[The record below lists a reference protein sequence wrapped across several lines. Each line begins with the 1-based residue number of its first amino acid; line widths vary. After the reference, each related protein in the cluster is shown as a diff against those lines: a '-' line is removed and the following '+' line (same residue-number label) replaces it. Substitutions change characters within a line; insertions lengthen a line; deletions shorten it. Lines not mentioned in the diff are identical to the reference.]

1 MRRSAFPNIVLP
13 ALLLGAVLLFPGQVL
28 GGAAQSF
35 RAGWQQFHQ
44 LRKNSSQAKYR
55 ANWME
60 VKEHFSD
67 AYKDDPQGEFAPK
80 SLYYLGRT
88 YQELGRRSYLE
99 KDFRTA
105 VDYFQRV
112 VLRFPSHSWSD
123 DAKLYKAKI
132 HLNHLDQTD
141 QAYMDLLYIVHN
153 YPDGDKVQEAKELLR
168 QMDVKNVT
176 AKAAQ
181 LERAQQKAR
190 GSSAKGSVDI
200 SKLHRLTDV
209 RHWSSDE
216 YTRVVLDLDRKTKYE
231 HFLLEPDPRLDK
243 PYRLVVDLYET
254 MLPDKVESKLRIQD
268 GILRRVRTGQNR
280 KSKARV
286 VLDIKDLNNYRVF
299 TLQNPYRVV
308 VDVYAPGSGGG
319 GKSGDEQMLASID
332 ETPPGN
338 LIEQLGLKI
347 ERVMIDPGHGGK
359 DPGAVRNGEMEKDIN
374 LRMAKILGKILKKR
388 GYEVIYTRT
397 SDSFVPLE
405 ERTAMANA
413 EKADL
418 FISIHVNAHNN
429 SRVRGFELYTLNMAQ
444 SKEAKRVAARENSVS
459 MQKISDL
466 QVILTDLMLNSKI
479 KESQELAQLVNEN
492 TVDYCERFYNMRDH
506 GVREAP
512 FYVLIGAKMPAMLVE
527 MGYLSN
533 PRERKWLQS
542 YAYLK
547 RLAWGLAEGVDAYK
561 KKIMN
566 YASLNAGG

>member
-1 MRRSAFPNIVLP
+1 
-13 ALLLGAVLLFPGQVL
+13 
-28 GGAAQSF
+28 
-35 RAGWQQFHQ
+35 
-44 LRKNSSQAKYR
+44 
-55 ANWME
+55 ME
-60 VKEHFSD
+60 IKEHFSA
-67 AYKDDPQGEFAPK
+67 AYKHDPQGDYAAK

-88 YQELGRRSYLE
+88 YQELGKRSYLD
-99 KDFRTA
+99 KDFRRA
-105 VDYFQRV
+105 VEYFQRV

-123 DAKLYKAKI
+123 DAKLYKARI

-153 YPDGDKVQEAKELLR
+153 YPDGDKVQEARKLLR
-168 QMDVKNVT
+168 QIDAENVEADAPQL
-176 AKAAQ
+176 AKA
-181 LERAQQKAR
+181 RSKAR
-190 GSSAKGSVDI
+190 RVSHRQGDVDI
-200 SKLHRLTDV
+200 SKLHRLTEV

-216 YTRVVLDLDRKTKYE
+216 YTRVVLDLDHRTKYE
-231 HFLLEPDPRLDK
+231 HFLLDPNPKLDK
-243 PYRLVVDLYET
+243 PYRLVVDLYQT
-254 MLPDKVESKLRIQD
+254 MIPGEVDSKLRIQD

-286 VLDIKDLNNYRVF
+286 VLDIKNLNNYRVF

-308 VDVYAPGSGGG
+308 VDVYAPGSGSD
-319 GKSGDEQMLASID
+319 GKQGNEEQMLASID
-332 ETPPGN
+332 DTPPGN

-347 ERVMIDPGHGGK
+347 ERVMLDPGHGGK
-359 DPGAVRNGEMEKDIN
+359 DPGAVRHGFMEKDIN
-374 LRMAKILGKILKKR
+374 LRMAKILGNVLEER

-397 SDSFVPLE
+397 TDTFVPLE

-413 EKADL
+413 KKADL
-418 FISIHVNAHNN
+418 FISIHVNAHKNRN
-429 SRVRGFELYTLNMAQ
+429 VRGFELYTLNMAQ

-479 KESQELAQLVNEN
+479 KESQELAQLASKNAVE
-492 TVDYCERFYNMRDH
+492 YCEQFYSMRDH

-533 PRERKWLQS
+533 PKERQWLQS

-566 YASLNAGG
+566 YASLSSGD